1 MSKSMQAFSSGNG
14 VLRGARA
21 IMDHVNSRMAG
32 GRPYSRAAIYRM
44 VSEGKIPAHRLG
56 SKGTELIATANAV
69 DAALGLIERPAV
81 TDQ

>member
-1 MSKSMQAFSSGNG
+1 MQHGLENG
-14 VLRGARA
+14 VLRGAKA

-56 SKGTELIATANAV
+56 PKGTELIATAMAV

-81 TDQ
+81 GQ